1 MCERVSASVVSF
13 VCGVSC
19 SFFARMS
26 ASGSYVVVLVPRCH
40 LSRCEGDGDHAVRFE
55 CVSGGLSNMV
65 LLTHYCDILS
75 IHIFSWENSKVA
87 ITFAFRKK
95 IEIDE

>member
-65 LLTHYCDILS
+65 LLTHYCDIAY
-75 IHIFSWENSKVA
+75 IFSLGKIPKLLVP
-87 ITFAFRKK
+87 FHLKK
-95 IEIDE
+95 NNRNR